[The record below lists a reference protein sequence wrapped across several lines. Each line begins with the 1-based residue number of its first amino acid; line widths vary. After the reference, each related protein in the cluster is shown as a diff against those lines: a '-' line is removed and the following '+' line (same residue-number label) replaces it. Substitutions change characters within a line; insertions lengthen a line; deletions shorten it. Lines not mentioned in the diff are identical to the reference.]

1 MKVELKDVIEAIE
14 FENESLNHFYNKK
27 TGIIIYKEDFET
39 TSYKAEDINR
49 LNELEEWEKEL
60 VNNLHDLNEHP
71 EDYIQLPVKDE
82 SYELNMMMEF
92 CNSFNDINMTDK
104 TLNEEELK
112 KIIQDKNLLSEW
124 YDYREYVEKEI
135 AIEWCKENNIEY
147 NSCRDR

>member
-14 FENESLNHFYNKK
+14 FENELLNHFYNKK
-27 TGIIIYKEDFET
+27 TGVIIYKEDFET
-39 TSYKAEDINR
+39 TNYTSEDINR
-49 LNELEEWEKEL
+49 INELEEWEREI
-60 VNNLHDLNEHP
+60 VNNLFDLNKHP

-92 CNSFNDINMTDK
+92 CNSFSDINMPDK
-104 TLNEEELK
+104 IESEEELK

-135 AIEWCKENNIEY
+135 AIDWCNENNIEY
-147 NSCRDR
+147 VE